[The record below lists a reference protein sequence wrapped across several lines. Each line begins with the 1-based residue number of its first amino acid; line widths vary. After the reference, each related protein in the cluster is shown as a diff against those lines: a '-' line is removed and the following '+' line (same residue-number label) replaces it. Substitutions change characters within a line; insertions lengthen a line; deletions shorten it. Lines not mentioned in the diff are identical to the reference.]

1 MSARRA
7 PGLQRRVG
15 RALAAALLCA
25 GLAGCNVLSGG
36 GSRAAGDPG
45 AGGSGSGSG
54 SGVTVF
60 GTVDAAVTR
69 SR

>member
-1 MSARRA
+1 MSARQA

-45 AGGSGSGSG
+45 AGGSG
-54 SGVTVF
+54 VKVF

>member
-1 MSARRA
+1 MSARQA
-7 PGLQRRVG
+7 PGLQWRVS

-54 SGVTVF
+54 VTVF

>member
-7 PGLQRRVG
+7 AGSVGIAVAGRVL
-15 RALAAALLCA
+15 ALALLCV
-25 GLAGCNVLSGG
+25 GLAGCNVLSGS

-45 AGGSGSGSG
+45 AGGVGG

>member
-1 MSARRA
+1 MRARRA
-7 PGLQRRVG
+7 HGLQRLVA

-25 GLAGCNVLSGG
+25 GLAGCNALSGG
-36 GSRAAGDPG
+36 GGRAAGDPNA
-45 AGGSGSGSG
+45 AGGSGTGG

>member
-1 MSARRA
+1 MSARPTTPR
-7 PGLQRRVG
+7 PQRRAG

-25 GLAGCNVLSGG
+25 ALAGCNVLSGG
-36 GSRAAGDPG
+36 GSRTAGDPNAAG
-45 AGGSGSGSG
+45 AGG